1 MKKRLLMML
10 LLLCLLLT
18 ALTATVSAYNTNVN
32 GKNVRITD
40 VITYFC
46 DRCHTAQTVVD
57 DDYTIDG
64 IQARTPSGT
73 TKSLAEWKHG
83 DSLVISV
90 SVKDTVCSVCKER
103 LTSLLR
109 MLDIIVIN
117 SSPPKRS
124 RMGILIFAL
133 LLSTIFS
140 A

>member
-90 SVKDTVCSVCKER
+90 SVKDTVCSVCKE
-103 LTSLLR
+103 TEISGGTFNV
-109 MLDIIVIN
+109 VIADVGYYCHQQFA
-117 SSPPKRS
+117 PPNDL
-124 RMGILIFAL
+124 GWEF
-133 LLSTIFS
+133 
-140 A
+140 